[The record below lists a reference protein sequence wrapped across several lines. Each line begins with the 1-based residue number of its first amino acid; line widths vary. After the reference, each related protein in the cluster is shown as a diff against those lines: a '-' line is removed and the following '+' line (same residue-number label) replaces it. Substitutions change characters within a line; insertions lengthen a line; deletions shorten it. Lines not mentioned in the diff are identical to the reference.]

1 MSGAEDSKALVTGLV
16 LSQGRRLRR
25 FLVSRVR
32 NRADIPDVMQEVFL
46 RLMRVPNHET
56 IRAPEAYLFT
66 VAHHVAMQFS
76 LRDAAR
82 PVSMELGDVLSE
94 LPGVA
99 EADPAEELDAQQSIE
114 RLQQALERL
123 PPKARA
129 AFLLHRRDGLSVEEI
144 GERLQISR
152 PMTKKYLVKALVQF
166 RKALASGEPG

>member
-1 MSGAEDSKALVTGLV
+1 MGGEERKALVTELV
-16 LSQGRRLRR
+16 TSQGRRLRH

-66 VAHHVAMQFS
+66 VAHHVAMQMS

-82 PVSMELGDVLSE
+82 PVSMELGDVLGE
-94 LPGVA
+94 LQAVP
-99 EADPAEELDAQQSIE
+99 EADPAQQISAQQSLE
-114 RLQQALERL
+114 VLQRALEQL

-144 GERLQISR
+144 GERLNISR
-152 PMTKKYLVKALVQF
+152 PMTKKYLVKALVHF
-166 RKALASGEPG
+166 RQALAEAEQG

>member
-1 MSGAEDSKALVTGLV
+1 MGGEDRKALVTELV
-16 LSQGRRLRR
+16 TSQGRRLRH

-66 VAHHVAMQFS
+66 VAHHVAMQMS

-82 PVSMELGDVLSE
+82 PVSTELGDALGE
-94 LPGVA
+94 LQD
-99 EADPAEELDAQQSIE
+99 ADPAQEIGAQQSLE
-114 RLQQALERL
+114 VLQRALEQL

-129 AFLLHRRDGLSVEEI
+129 AFLLQRRDGLSVDEI
-144 GERLQISR
+144 GDRLNISR
-152 PMTKKYLVKALVQF
+152 PMTKKYLVKALIHL
-166 RKALASGEPG
+166 RKALAEAEQG